1 MTLEDR
7 VRGVE
12 RNHDRL
18 MERLDHLATRAEVL
32 DAFATLRAEL
42 RGEMVSTRSE
52 LRGELASLS
61 DRMNARFIEQLRWMM
76 VLALAIIAVVV
87 TFGVNILA
95 KL

>member
-32 DAFATLRAEL
+32 DAFATLRAEVV
-42 RGEMVSTRSE
+42 GTKSE
-52 LRGELASLS
+52 LRGELAALS